1 MNAWAQRLF
10 GLALVITGLVLW
22 LRGHLEIPTRRGDAM
37 THLVGLSMFC
47 FGLSPVLVGGSL
59 TWAAGKPQLLNSLG
73 WRLVLGAGISC
84 MVLALL
90 LAKPS

>member
-59 TWAAGKPQLLNSLG
+59 TWAAGKPQLMNSLG
-73 WRLVLGAGISC
+73 LRLVIGAGISC